1 MLHVRLA
8 EERQTKHQRGREKG
22 NRVVLLFFTFS
33 LIFLFV
39 CFKKRYC
46 QHKVCHSLH
55 IVGKEMSQGS
65 ARTALPFGFG
75 VLIFFMDAEFYGNV

>member
-1 MLHVRLA
+1 MLHVRRA
-8 EERQTKHQRGREKG
+8 EERQTKHQRGRGKG

-39 CFKKRYC
+39 CLKKIYC
-46 QHKVCHSLH
+46 QHKVFHSLH

-65 ARTALPFGFG
+65 ARKALTLDLGF
-75 VLIFFMDAEFYGNV
+75 

>member
-1 MLHVRLA
+1 MLHVRRA

-39 CFKKRYC
+39 CCKKDIVSIKFSTHCTLLQKKCHKIQLEQRY
-46 QHKVCHSLH
+46 L
-55 IVGKEMSQGS
+55 
-65 ARTALPFGFG
+65 LDLGF
-75 VLIFFMDAEFYGNV
+75 